1 MRNGA
6 DLPARVLQ
14 KPVLPYDYITH
25 GRYSRVRGGTDAL
38 GARVVVDATDE
49 RFSKPSSCLAQLGDA
64 VDYLSYR

>member
-38 GARVVVDATDE
+38 GARMVVDATGE
-49 RFSKPSSCLAQLGDA
+49 RF
-64 VDYLSYR
+64 V